1 MPKLKKRL
9 LPSTRRVFPTA
20 ARLVLHVRLDYPLKN
35 LTDSL
40 SAYDEADRV
49 LEPLRP
55 EELPE
60 LHQAIRE
67 AHGGGFLRLDLSA

>member
-1 MPKLKKRL
+1 MPKLKKKL
-9 LPSTRRVFPTA
+9 LISTRRVFPTA
-20 ARLVLHVRLDYPLKN
+20 TRLILHARLDYPLRQ

-40 SAYDEADRV
+40 SAYDDANRV

-60 LHQAIRE
+60 LHSAIRE
-67 AHGGGFLRLDLSA
+67 AHGGGFLRLELSA